1 MPFSSMRSEEEIGR
15 PEEGDRRVSREEV
28 PVEMQGMEAGF
39 TPDGRV

>member
-1 MPFSSMRSEEEIGR
+1 MSNEEEIER
-15 PEEGDRRVSREEV
+15 PVEGDRRVSRVEV